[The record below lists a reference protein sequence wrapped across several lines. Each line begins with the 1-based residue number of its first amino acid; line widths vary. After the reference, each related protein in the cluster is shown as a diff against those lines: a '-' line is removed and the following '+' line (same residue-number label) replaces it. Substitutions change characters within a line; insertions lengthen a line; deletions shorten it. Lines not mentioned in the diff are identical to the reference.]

1 MSSRAFKRLLIHS
14 CTIMKKGFIIGQDEN
29 GRNIYQDQEAHDV
42 PCRLDTIRKK
52 IEKTDKSIDTVEK
65 NILFM
70 LPSDDVAAAVQVK
83 DIRMR
88 KTPDSIVLSGVFDI
102 PEKNPVYGRT
112 KLHHYEVELEKVKKK

>member
-14 CTIMKKGFIIGQDEN
+14 CTLVKKGVIVGKDEN
-29 GRNIYQDQEAHDV
+29 GRNQYEDQEITNV

-70 LPSDDVAAAVQVK
+70 LPSGDVAAAVQVK
-83 DIRMR
+83 NIRMR
-88 KTPDSIVLSGVFDI
+88 KTPNDIVLAGVFSI
-102 PEKNPVYGRT
+102 PEKNPIYGR
-112 KLHHYEVELEKVKKK
+112 KSIHHYEIELEKVKK